1 MHLYRC
7 CCVKEDEIMVENL
20 INATTL
26 EKGLFI
32 MAAGVT
38 GVFVVLILFYLLIKV
53 ITRLFPEKDA

>member
-1 MHLYRC
+1 
-7 CCVKEDEIMVENL
+7 MVENL